1 VVKET
6 TSEPWLAGRLKQ
18 FEIDASVVVVEN
30 YDAGVQRVLDRKAD
44 VLFGDRAIL
53 LQAAKRNVS
62 EDLQVIDRLFTYEP
76 IALAFSRGDED
87 LRLLVDRT
95 LSQLYR
101 SKELGPLYSKWFGS
115 LEQGEITFFQ
125 QSALPE

>member
-1 VVKET
+1 M
-6 TSEPWLAGRLKQ
+6 A
-18 FEIDASVVVVEN
+18 VES

-53 LQAAKRNVS
+53 LQAEKRNVP
-62 EDLQVIDRLFTYEP
+62 EDLLVIDRLFTYEP
-76 IALAFSRGDED
+76 IALGFSRGDED

-95 LSQLYR
+95 LSRIYR
-101 SKELGPLYSKWFGS
+101 SEELGSLYSKWFGS
-115 LEQGEITFFQ
+115 LGENEVTFFR